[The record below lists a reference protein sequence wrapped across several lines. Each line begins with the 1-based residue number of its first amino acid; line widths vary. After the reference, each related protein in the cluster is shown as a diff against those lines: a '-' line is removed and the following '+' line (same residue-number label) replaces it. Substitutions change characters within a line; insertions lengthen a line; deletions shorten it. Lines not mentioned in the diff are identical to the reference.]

1 MVVGATVVAVGG
13 NLEVAQEVFLAMPLG
28 MPPGMPL
35 EVSLA
40 MLQEVFL
47 AMPLEVFLDM
57 PLAMLQEAA
66 LQ

>member
-13 NLEVAQEVFLAMPLG
+13 KLEVAQEVLLGMPLA
-28 MPPGMPL
+28 MPPGMP
-35 EVSLA
+35 LA

-47 AMPLEVFLDM
+47 AMLQEVS
-57 PLAMLQEAA
+57 LAMLQEAA